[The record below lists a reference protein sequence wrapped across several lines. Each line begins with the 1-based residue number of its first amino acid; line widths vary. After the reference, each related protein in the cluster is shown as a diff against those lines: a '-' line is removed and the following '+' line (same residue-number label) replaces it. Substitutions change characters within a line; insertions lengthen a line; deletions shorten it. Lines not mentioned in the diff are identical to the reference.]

1 MWIYVDRLVDVDV
14 DKDVVLEVCLIDN
27 FIFLFF
33 KKKLYLKL
41 FVREISNFGFNFIF
55 KCRNIVMLYV

>member
-33 KKKLYLKL
+33 KKKLYLKI
-41 FVREISNFGFNFIF
+41 VC
-55 KCRNIVMLYV
+55 KRN